1 MDIGSLID
9 STRSVHFRK
18 MFYLVTIVLAAILL
32 VLKYKLL
39 PQINRKENLAQRVL
53 RHILDT
59 LAALIFI
66 IIAAASVIFWM
77 SGNE

>member
-1 MDIGSLID
+1 METLQDLL
-9 STRSVHFRK
+9 RSIHFRK

-39 PQINRKENLAQRVL
+39 PQINRKENLVQRIT
-53 RHILDT
+53 RRILDT
-59 LAALIFI
+59 LVTLIFI
-66 IIAAASVIFWM
+66 IMAVASVMFWM